1 MVEPPTLY
9 YRTLPEKLD
18 KLNHEVPQLSQ
29 NNWPELEQKLFLRTI
44 NRVSVTL
51 VRGKGAWAWDDQGR
65 EYLDFVGG
73 WAVNSLGHCPPVV
86 VKALEK
92 QAKTLI
98 QASNQF
104 YTIPQIELAQ
114 LLIEHSCLDRVF
126 FCNSGAEANEGAVK
140 LARRYGKLRL
150 NGAYEV
156 ITTYS
161 SFHGRTLA
169 MTAATGQSK
178 FQEPYM
184 PLPDGFV
191 NVDYNNVEAIQQA
204 TTEKT
209 CAVVLE
215 PVQGEGGVNVPDDNY
230 LKKVQDWCRGKGILF
245 ILDEVQTGIGRTGTL
260 FAYEQYGV
268 EPDMMTLAKGLG
280 SGVPIGAL
288 LAKEEVSVFSPGEHG
303 STFGGNPLVCA
314 AACAALKYI
323 IDHNIPAQVKRVG
336 NYFMTRL
343 ESLKQQFD
351 FITEVRGRGLLI
363 ALEFDQEIAEKLVL
377 ACIDRG
383 LLVNKVK
390 PNALR
395 FMPPLIIT
403 EKEVDKAIGILRGA
417 LGEIE
422 NTKGKSKNAK

>member
-1 MVEPPTLY
+1 M
-9 YRTLPEKLD
+9 
-18 KLNHEVPQLSQ
+18 
-29 NNWPELEQKLFLRTI
+29 EQKLFLRTG
-44 NRVSVTL
+44 NRVRVTL
-51 VRGKGAWAWDDQGR
+51 VRGRGALAWDDQGN

-86 VKALEK
+86 VEALEK
-92 QAKTLI
+92 QAETLI

-114 LLIEHSCLDRVF
+114 LLIGHSCLDRAF

-150 NGAYEV
+150 NGAYQV

-178 FQEPYM
+178 FQEPYI
-184 PLPDGFV
+184 PLPDGFI
-191 NVDYNNVEAIQQA
+191 NVEYNNVEAVKRA
-204 TTEKT
+204 TTEQT

-215 PVQGEGGVNVPDDNY
+215 PVQGEGGVNIPDDDY
-230 LKKVQDWCRGKGILF
+230 LKQVQSWCREKGIPF
-245 ILDEVQTGIGRTGTL
+245 VLDEIQTGVGRTGTL

-268 EPDMMTLAKGLG
+268 EPDIMTLAKGLG

-288 LAKEEVSVFSPGEHG
+288 LAKENVSVFSPGDHG

-314 AACAALKYI
+314 TAHATLKYI
-323 IDHNIPAQVKRVG
+323 IDNDIPAKVKRVG
-336 NYFMTRL
+336 NYFLTKL
-343 ESLKQQFD
+343 ESLKREFD

-363 ALEFDQEIAEKLVL
+363 ALEFNQEIAEKLVL
-377 ACIDRG
+377 ACLDRG

-395 FMPPLIIT
+395 FIPPLIIT
-403 EKEVDKAIGILRGA
+403 EKEVDKAVGILSDA
-417 LGEIE
+417 LEGIR
-422 NTKGKSKNAK
+422 NAKQD